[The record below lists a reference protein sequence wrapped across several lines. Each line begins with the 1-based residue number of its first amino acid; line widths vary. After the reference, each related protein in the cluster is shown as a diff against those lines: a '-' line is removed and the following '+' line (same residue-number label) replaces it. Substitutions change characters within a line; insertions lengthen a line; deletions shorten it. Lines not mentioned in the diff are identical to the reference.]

1 MLVLASGSAAR
12 AALLRGA
19 GIDFQIDAAD
29 LNEAAV
35 RETVRANGG
44 DAAAAAAAL
53 ADEKAVRVSRRH
65 PGALVIGADQILDCG
80 GIWFDKPLDMTRAR
94 DDLMALRGRD
104 HRQCSAVS
112 VARDGETLWRHGET
126 ARLTMRRFSDDF
138 LVDHLAAAGDTVL
151 TSAGA
156 YQLEGPGVQLFSA
169 IEGDYFTI
177 LGLPLLPLLDYLRR
191 QGVVGQ

>member
-1 MLVLASGSAAR
+1 MLVLASRSAAR
-12 AALLRGA
+12 ASLLRGA

-29 LNEAAV
+29 LNEAAI
-35 RETVRANGG
+35 REALRADGG

-53 ADEKAVRVSRRH
+53 ADEKAIQVSRRH
-65 PGALVIGADQILDCG
+65 RGALVIGADQILDCQG
-80 GIWFDKPLDMTRAR
+80 EWFDKPLDVQRAR
-94 DDLMALRGRD
+94 TDLLALRGRD

-112 VARDGETLWRHGET
+112 VARDGETLWRHGEA
-126 ARLTMRRFSDDF
+126 ARLTMRRFSDAF
-138 LVDHLAAAGDTVL
+138 LSDHLAAAGDAVL

>member
-1 MLVLASGSAAR
+1 MLVLASGSAIR

-29 LNEAAV
+29 LDEAAV
-35 RETVRANGG
+35 REAVRADGG
-44 DAAAAAAAL
+44 DAGAAAAAL
-53 ADEKAVRVSRRH
+53 ADEKAVLVSRRH

-80 GIWFDKPLDMTRAR
+80 GVWFDKPLDMAAAR

-104 HRQCSAVS
+104 HVQRSAVS
-112 VARDGETLWRHGET
+112 VARDGATLWRHGE
-126 ARLTMRRFSDDF
+126 AACLTMRRFSDDF
-138 LVDHLAAAGDTVL
+138 LEDHLAAAGEAIL

-177 LGLPLLPLLDYLRR
+177 LGLPLLPLLEYLRG
-191 QGVVGQ
+191 QGVVGE

>member
-1 MLVLASGSAAR
+1 MLVLASGSDAR
-12 AALLRGA
+12 ASLLRGA

-29 LNEAAV
+29 LDEAAI
-35 RETVRANGG
+35 RETVRADGG
-44 DAAAAAAAL
+44 DAALAAAAL
-53 ADEKAVRVSRRH
+53 ADEKAIQVSRRH

-80 GIWFDKPLDMTRAR
+80 GVWFDKPLDMTAAR
-94 DDLMALRGRD
+94 DGLMALRGRD

-112 VARDGETLWRHGET
+112 VARDGATLWRHGEA

-138 LVDHLAAAGDTVL
+138 LMDHLAAAGDAVL

-177 LGLPLLPLLDYLRR
+177 LGLPLLPLLDYLRSR
-191 QGVVGQ
+191 GVVGQ